1 MYLAKFKFA
10 INEVKQQA
18 EENDS
23 LHFEFILLRDG
34 TVSTR
39 CDYKFT
45 FNDSIPTNWGS
56 IEKAETQLKTLWH

>member
-45 FNDSIPTNWGS
+45 FNDVIPTN
-56 IEKAETQLKTLWH
+56 